1 MINKCFL
8 VCFLMLVASGIVRA
22 ADETSSGM
30 ALSVSVL
37 TENIED
43 GSILCSSTAN
53 NRLCD
58 SEYDVGMVGVYTANP
73 AIFLENT
80 AMDGA
85 KPMISLGRV
94 YVRVSSV
101 NGMIRK
107 GDFVTASTV
116 PGAGQLADKSGNILG
131 VALEGFTSE
140 DRTVVGR
147 ILVSV
152 GIRPAIVA
160 TSSRGNL
167 VETLKKGLLAPTL
180 TPLASLRY
188 LLAILLAAAA
198 FILGFIY
205 FGKVAKSGVEAVG
218 RNPLA
223 GRMIQLNVMLNMFM
237 TVLIM
242 AGGLLLAYLVLIL

>member
-1 MINKCFL
+1 MSRKIWIIGL
-8 VCFLMLVASGIVRA
+8 LLIVATSQVKA
-22 ADETSSGM
+22 ADETSSGV
-30 ALSVSVL
+30 ALSVSVPI
-37 TENIED
+37 ENVDD
-43 GSILCSSTAN
+43 GSILCSSALE

-73 AIFLENT
+73 AVFLENT
-80 AMDGA
+80 GMESAL
-85 KPMISLGRV
+85 PMISMGRV
-94 YVRVSSV
+94 YVRVSST
-101 NGMIRK
+101 NGTIKK
-107 GDFVTASTV
+107 GDFVTASKI

-131 VALEGFTSE
+131 VALEEYANE
-140 DRTVVGR
+140 DKVGVGK

-152 GIRPAIVA
+152 GIWPAIVA
-160 TSSRGNL
+160 TSARGNL

-188 LLAILLAAAA
+188 LLSILIALAA

-205 FGKVAKSGVEAVG
+205 FGRVAKSGVEAVG

-223 GRMIQLNVMLNMFM
+223 GRMIQLNVMLNMLM

-242 AGGLLLAYLVLIL
+242 AGGLLLAYLILIL